1 MYILNVYTR
10 KQSLW
15 YTECLYKKTEFMVYW
30 MFIQENRVYGILNV
44 YTRKQMFTQRNR
56 VYGILNVYTR
66 KQSLWYTECLYKK
79 TGFMVYWMFIQENR
93 VYGIWFI
100 QENRVYGILNVY
112 TRKQS

>member
-1 MYILNVYTR
+1 MFIQENRVNGILNVYTR

-30 MFIQENRVYGILNV
+30 MFI
-44 YTRKQMFTQRNR
+44 RKQ
-56 VYGILNVYTR
+56 
-66 KQSLWYTECLYKK
+66 WYKCLYKI

-93 VYGIWFI
+93 VMVYWMFI